1 MDLDIPIK
9 GEFVHS
15 DNDRDEQNRLH
26 VVLAQV
32 YPNSS
37 EQFVVMEALPK
48 LEALTRKAAREGAD
62 VIIFPEYFLTGA
74 THEAWHHAR
83 HSDAI
88 SGHDIAPWIEDIAAI
103 AEQNQIGI
111 VTGSV
116 VQHRSFSL
124 DGQKRNGLYNTTYF
138 IDYKGVVKGIYTK
151 RNLWHAERAILAN
164 ATDETHSTE
173 DQAASFVFE
182 TRRGLVVRAAMV
194 MCWDLMFP
202 EAFRRMLGPLEDGKH
217 KSHLD
222 KPGQWVGPD
231 VVFAPTCWYADDSG
245 DKALAWN
252 PDCEMACL
260 DALTVSRAM
269 ENECF
274 VCMCN
279 AAGPSRG
286 KPSSPKGLGRSSCNA
301 PLLGCSAR
309 IEHEH
314 ECLLYQTLDM
324 KVLDTAREI
333 FRVRYDMN
341 DAASRSATRASD
353 WGDDQQANSS
363 FVIDTYSRD
372 LPADH
377 DTGFEENRV
386 EPQSD
391 KSSTG
396 LDLPGHVAII
406 SNEPQSPAQ
415 SVSSDADGEFE
426 QIDSNPGSRYYDAEA
441 AEERRQK
448 GGMKKSAALTSTVS
462 HVALL
467 TSMRPE
473 TVLSERAVSAVV
485 GLGTEVRYVNYLLF
499 KGLSNA
505 KNDGTENTSHPE
517 ISCPTLWRIYTYNTP
532 GEYAERRAKRA
543 RHLEARALR
552 KAERTQ
558 RREKSRSGWAAA
570 LVQPSDSSGPS
581 ESSDSDDSSASSSRR
596 PPPEDWDPALQ
607 WCYNCA
613 MSGHHW
619 GDDCFLR
626 RSNPTRPTGEPSPFS
641 EIIAS
646 SGPFAKPSQANSIR
660 GDRAKMSGATKTER
674 SKRRRSEGSYLP
686 RPSRLD
692 NDQDEDTSDW
702 FSRHQALKQFND
714 YDSPLSDRDTPRGRS
729 RASHDRLN
737 PTRRNSGRDRSFTPS
752 RDNSFRQGKRFRSS
766 PSPPSRLRKGRHAA
780 QSAPNSPFRPRY
792 RGGYS

>member
-1 MDLDIPIK
+1 MDLDIPIR

-15 DNDRDEQNRLH
+15 NNERDEQNRLH

-37 EQFVVMEALPK
+37 EQFSLMDALPK
-48 LEALTRKAAREGAD
+48 LEALTRKAASEGAD
-62 VIIFPEYFLTGA
+62 VIVFPEYFLTGA
-74 THEAWHHAR
+74 THEAWHQAR

-103 AEQNQIGI
+103 AERNQVGI

-116 VQHRSFSL
+116 VQHRSFSF

-138 IDYKGVVKGIYTK
+138 IDCKGVVRGIYTK

-164 ATDETHSTE
+164 ATDETHSAE

-222 KPGQWVGPD
+222 KPGQWIGPD

-260 DALTVSRAM
+260 
-269 ENECF
+269 
-274 VCMCN
+274 
-279 AAGPSRG
+279 
-286 KPSSPKGLGRSSCNA
+286 GR
-301 PLLGCSAR
+301 
-309 IEHEH
+309 
-314 ECLLYQTLDM
+314 
-324 KVLDTAREI
+324 
-333 FRVRYDMN
+333 
-341 DAASRSATRASD
+341 AASRSATRASD
-353 WGDDQQANSS
+353 LGEAEQANSS
-363 FVIDTYSRD
+363 FVLDTDSRD
-372 LPADH
+372 LPANH
-377 DTGFEENRV
+377 DTDFEVDRV
-386 EPQSD
+386 EPQAE

-396 LDLPGHVAII
+396 LDLPEHVAII
-406 SNEPQSPAQ
+406 SNEPELPVQPA
-415 SVSSDADGEFE
+415 SSDGEFE

-448 GGMKKSAALTSTVS
+448 GTTGRRSMCERCGST
-462 HVALL
+462 
-467 TSMRPE
+467 T
-473 TVLSERAVSAVV
+473 
-485 GLGTEVRYVNYLLF
+485 
-499 KGLSNA
+499 
-505 KNDGTENTSHPE
+505 HPE
-517 ISCPTLWRIYTYNTP
+517 VSCPTLWRIYTYNTP
-532 GEYAERRAKRA
+532 AEYAERRAKRA
-543 RHLEARALR
+543 RHLEARAHR
-552 KAERTQ
+552 KTERTQ

-581 ESSDSDDSSASSSRR
+581 ESSDSDSSPASSSRR

-641 EIIAS
+641 EIVAS
-646 SGPFAKPSQANSIR
+646 SGPFAKPSHATSVP
-660 GDRAKMSGATKTER
+660 GDRARMSGATNTAR

-686 RPSRLD
+686 RPSHPH

-702 FSRHQALKQFND
+702 FSRHQALKHFND

-729 RASHDRLN
+729 RANYDRLN
-737 PTRRNSGRDRSFTPS
+737 PIRRNSGRDRSSTPS
-752 RDNSFRQGKRFRSS
+752 RDNSFRHGKRSRSS
-766 PSPPSRLRKGRHAA
+766 SSPPSRLRKGRHAA
-780 QSAPNSPFRPRY
+780 QSAPNSPFQPRY